1 MKRTFIAFVLLA
13 FVMVSQARAHNLWI
27 NCFESYAHKPGHA
40 LISLG
45 WGHGLPMDDILNSS
59 TGKIRLAT
67 FQVVDPSGLASDLG
81 TPVTE
86 VSEPSMSNVNFTL
99 FAGDNALQKL
109 AFKETMAPG
118 VYQLSATS
126 RPAFYTQYVDT
137 KGRTR
142 LKMKPKSECKN
153 VDKVLMSVKYQA
165 FAKAFI
171 THGPWQ
177 PPKPL
182 GHGLEI
188 IPSTDLGKVK
198 EGDLVRVEVLFYG
211 KPLTTTAKSQEYIT
225 ASGSGFGQKDG
236 FSLFSDIVDGKA
248 QFRVQS
254 PGQWRIIVKHKE
266 DVSNDGSLKEL
277 VGKADQVY
285 HAATLTFDVN

>member
-1 MKRTFIAFVLLA
+1 MKKNLIALA
-13 FVMVSQARAHNLWI
+13 FLCFVMVSHAHAHNLWI
-27 NCFESYAHKPGHA
+27 NSFDSHAHTPGHA

-45 WGHGLPMDDILNSS
+45 WGHGLPMDDILNSP
-59 TGKIRLAT
+59 TGKIRVEK
-67 FQVVDPSGLASDLG
+67 FQVVDPSGLATDLG
-81 TPVTE
+81 TPGTGAC
-86 VSEPSMSNVNFTL
+86 EPSLSNANFVL
-99 FAGDNALQKL
+99 FAGDIGLQKL
-109 AFKETMAPG
+109 AFKEAMAPG
-118 VYQLSATS
+118 VYQLSAAS
-126 RPAFYTQYVDT
+126 RPAFYTRYIDT

-142 LKMKPKSECKN
+142 LKMKPKSACKN

-171 THGPWQ
+171 TKGPWQ

-188 IPSTDLGKVK
+188 VPRMDLSNLKK
-198 EGDLVRVEVLFYG
+198 GDLVRVEVLFWG

-236 FSLFSDIVDGKA
+236 FSLFSHIVDGKA

-254 PGQWRIIVKHKE
+254 SGQWRIIVKHKE
-266 DVSNDGSLKEL
+266 EVTGDGPLKDL
-277 VGKADQVY
+277 AGQADQVY
-285 HAATLTFDVN
+285 HAATLTFNVD